1 MKRLS
6 PWFDGA
12 RRLLLALIS
21 IGLFIL
27 ALMLVKRGAAP
38 LAPLIRDTL
47 SVDSPA
53 SALGFGWISAML
65 ALSGSPIAAAALS
78 LQDAGVLSVS
88 ETYGMIAG
96 TRLGASFIVLLIGII
111 YIMRGRPRQL
121 SLGIGLLSLLVTQ
134 TMYFLVIP
142 IGAGLLSL
150 FLRNGPGSQANLT
163 QAASTDSIIDLFFD
177 PIVNFASS
185 RLPEYSLFIFG
196 VLIIILSLRLFDI
209 VIPEL
214 NLQNTDLGLAHRL
227 LLRPWVSFI
236 LGLLITIITMSVSVS
251 LGLLIPLSVRGYIR
265 RENAIP
271 YVMGANITTF
281 VDTLAAAGL
290 IGSSAGMLAVT
301 AQMASTFITGLLIL
315 IFFRPY
321 ERLIQRLLALI
332 GDNTTR
338 LVIYIS
344 LMFVVPF
351 LLIWLG

>member
-1 MKRLS
+1 MKGLE
-6 PWFDGA
+6 PWIDGL
-12 RRLLLALIS
+12 RRFAMAVAS
-21 IGLFIL
+21 IALFIL

-53 SALGFGWISAML
+53 SALGFGWLSAMI

-78 LQDAGVLSVS
+78 LQEAGVLSVS

-96 TRLGASFIVLLIGII
+96 TRLGASFIVLLLGII
-111 YIMRGRPRQL
+111 YIMRGRPRHL

-142 IGAGLLSL
+142 IGVGLLIL
-150 FLRNGPGSQANLT
+150 FTRTGGSQVKLAQIN
-163 QAASTDSIIDLFFD
+163 QAGSIFNQLFD
-177 PIVNFASS
+177 PIVNYISS
-185 RLPEYSLFIFG
+185 RLPEYWLFIIG
-196 VLIIILSLRLFDI
+196 TLVIILSLRVFDK
-209 VIPEL
+209 VIPEP
-214 NLQNTDLGLAHRL
+214 NLQHTELGLAHRL

-236 LGLLITIITMSVSVS
+236 LGLVLTTVTMSVSVS
-251 LGLLIPLSVRGYIR
+251 LGLLIPLSIRGYIR

-290 IGSSAGMLAVT
+290 IGSAGGMIAVT
-301 AQMASTFITGLLIL
+301 AQMAATFIAALLIL
-315 IFFRPY
+315 VFFRPY
-321 ERLIQRLLALI
+321 ERLIQRLLALT
-332 GDNTTR
+332 GDSYPR
-338 LVIYIS
+338 LTIYIS
-344 LMFVVPF
+344 FMFIVPF